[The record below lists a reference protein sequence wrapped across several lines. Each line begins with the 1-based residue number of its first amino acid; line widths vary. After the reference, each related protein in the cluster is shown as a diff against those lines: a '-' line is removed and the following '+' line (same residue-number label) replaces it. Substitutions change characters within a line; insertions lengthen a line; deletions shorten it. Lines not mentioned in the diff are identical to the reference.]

1 MTQTHPAGLAAAG
14 RHLRRHVRFN
24 VGLSALFLPVVMFTG
39 ITVAVVSYQ
48 HARNLVTELNRERM
62 VSVANGLDW
71 QLKERLRIP
80 TVQRQIQSL
89 MTLGDLQ
96 PFPQQLEQLQ
106 VLRQALALTP
116 TITSYFVGY
125 GNGERVQLRRIN
137 SEADR
142 TLFRVPADTR
152 YLAFIGS
159 LKPDGRIRAQQV
171 VLDGAFRPLE
181 IRPDPSDDGYD
192 PRTRPWY
199 RAALDRS
206 GPVATSVYRFATSGR
221 LGVSF
226 AERVPGTS
234 TVVGADM
241 PLFLASEALMGVGR
255 SLGKL
260 KDVKLALVDAQG
272 TLLGVNQSSYGL
284 HPKGSSSP
292 TNGADRLEDATSPL
306 LARVGKALPALEK
319 SLGYGDLLTTTT
331 LSVDGESWE
340 VALARSVRL
349 EQTQTYLA
357 IAIPSEQLFAGA
369 QRQQQ
374 MAILTVLLVLLVAGP
389 LVWLIARL
397 VTRQLRQ
404 LALEAQAVQNFEF
417 DAPRTVNSVVTEI
430 DDLATSFDGMK
441 GTIRRFLG
449 VSAAIA
455 AETDFERLLVRV
467 LDESI
472 ANSRAQGGALF
483 LNLDDDK
490 LLDPELLRNAAGETL
505 TNTLPK
511 FPLEG
516 IRRLLVGKTTGSLA
530 TTGLISRKGTAME
543 RKLAGAMEFND
554 VPYVSLPLLSR
565 SGDLLGMLL
574 LWFRIPPSEQR
585 VAFMEAFSSTVATT
599 LETRQLIRAQKAL
612 FEAFIELIAGSI
624 DAKSP
629 YTGGHCNRV
638 PELTKML
645 AQAAC
650 EETEG
655 PFAGFSLSED
665 RWEAVH
671 VAAWLH
677 DCGKVVTPEYVVDKA
692 TKLETI
698 YDRIHEV
705 RMRFEVLKRDAWI
718 DYYQGLL
725 KGGSAADL
733 GAERDAELQ
742 RLDEDFAFVAECN
755 QGGEFMSPDRIERLG
770 TIAERTWRRT
780 LDDRLGISNEELKRK
795 ELLPAATLPVEEP
808 LLADRPDHRIERL
821 PSDRL
826 DPDNPWGIKVQTPEL
841 LYDRGELKNLSIS
854 RGTLTAED
862 RYKINEHIIHTIRML
877 SALPFPRHM
886 KDVPELA
893 GGHHETLIGTGY
905 PKGLKKEEM
914 SDVARMMAIADIF
927 EALTAADRPYKPM
940 KTLSQALKIM
950 TFMRK
955 DQHIDPELFALFIRS
970 GVYKR
975 YAEQFLKPEQI
986 DAVDE
991 EALLAG

>member
-1 MTQTHPAGLAAAG
+1 M
-14 RHLRRHVRFN
+14 
-24 VGLSALFLPVVMFTG
+24 
-39 ITVAVVSYQ
+39 
-48 HARNLVTELNRERM
+48 
-62 VSVANGLDW
+62 
-71 QLKERLRIP
+71 
-80 TVQRQIQSL
+80 
-89 MTLGDLQ
+89 
-96 PFPQQLEQLQ
+96 
-106 VLRQALALTP
+106 
-116 TITSYFVGY
+116 
-125 GNGERVQLRRIN
+125 
-137 SEADR
+137 
-142 TLFRVPADTR
+142 
-152 YLAFIGS
+152 
-159 LKPDGRIRAQQV
+159 
-171 VLDGAFRPLE
+171 
-181 IRPDPSDDGYD
+181 
-192 PRTRPWY
+192 
-199 RAALDRS
+199 
-206 GPVATSVYRFATSGR
+206 
-221 LGVSF
+221 
-226 AERVPGTS
+226 PGTT
-234 TVVGADM
+234 TVVGADL
-241 PLFLASEALMGVGR
+241 PLDQANDALQQVGNSLAQLR
-255 SLGKL
+255 Q
-260 KDVKLALVDAQG
+260 VKLALV
-272 TLLGVNQSSYGL
+272 
-284 HPKGSSSP
+284 
-292 TNGADRLEDATSPL
+292 GADGTVVALNENLFGAFRPGARQGEEGLNQLVDATTPV
-306 LARVGKALPALEK
+306 LARIGQEFPALQEK
-319 SLGYGDLLTTTT
+319 LGYGDRLLATR
-331 LSVDGESWE
+331 LEANRKNWE
-340 VALARSVRL
+340 VALARAVKVN
-349 EQTQTYLA
+349 QFQTYLVF
-357 IAIPSEQLFAGA
+357 AIPTEELFAGA
-369 QRQQQ
+369 RRQRQL
-374 MAILTVLLVLLVAGP
+374 AVLTVFLVLLVAGP
-389 LVWLIARL
+389 LVWVIARL

-404 LALEAQAVQNFEF
+404 LAREAQAVQNFDF
-417 DAPRTVNSVVTEI
+417 DAPRTVESVVSEI
-430 DDLATSFDGMK
+430 DELATSFDAMK

-455 AETDFERLLVRV
+455 AEPDFDRLLERV

-483 LNLDDDK
+483 LNLDQDN
-490 LLDPELLRNAAGETL
+490 LLDPELLRNAAGESL
-505 TNTLPK
+505 PNSLPK

-516 IRRLLVGKTTGSLA
+516 IRRLLTGKAAGSLA
-530 TTGLISRKGTAME
+530 TNGRISRQGGSPME
-543 RKLAGAMEFND
+543 RKLAGALGFED

-574 LWFRIPPSEQR
+574 LWFKVPPAERR

-612 FEAFIELIAGSI
+612 FESFIEMIAGSI

-655 PFAGFSLSED
+655 PFAGFSLSDD

-705 RMRFEVLKRDAWI
+705 RMRFEVLNRDAWI
-718 DYYQGLL
+718 RYYQALQE
-725 KGGSAADL
+725 GGNAADL
-733 GAERDAELQ
+733 AAARDAELQ
-742 RLDEDFAFVAECN
+742 QLDDDFAFVAECN
-755 QGGEFMSPDRIERLG
+755 QGGEFMSPDRIERLRG
-770 TIAERTWRRT
+770 IAARTWQRT
-780 LDDRLGISNEELKRK
+780 LDDRLGISNEELRRK
-795 ELLPAATLPVEEP
+795 ELVPAAALPAAEP

-826 DPDNPWGIKVQTPEL
+826 APENPWGIKLQPPEL

-854 RGTLTAED
+854 RGTLTDEE

-914 SDVARMMAIADIF
+914 SEVARMMAIADIF
-927 EALTAADRPYKPM
+927 EALTAVDRPYKPM

-955 DQHIDPELFALFIRS
+955 DQHIDPDLFALFIRS
-970 GVYKR
+970 GVYRR

-991 EALLAG
+991 EALLAV